1 MPRARLGIPCVF
13 LDRARQYV
21 RRSIWKLLL
30 RHFFLSSS
38 SYSSDFLDDE
48 HLIEIKYGTLYK
60 YLSFNRYVYEAIAEE
75 TVLIFN

>member
-1 MPRARLGIPCVF
+1 M
-13 LDRARQYV
+13 
-21 RRSIWKLLL
+21 
-30 RHFFLSSS
+30 
-38 SYSSDFLDDE
+38 DDE